1 MREIVRHFVSKESSP
16 ELHEYSYGDSKIL
29 YLYDLLK
36 EQSKPLVGPTL
47 RCLERAENEGT
58 SIVIEGVNILPS
70 LIIFNKK
77 YILYVECEKKHW
89 EMING
94 ETHKNV

>member
-1 MREIVRHFVSKESSP
+1 MREIVRHFISKN
-16 ELHEYSYGDSKIL
+16 HHRSYMNIL
-29 YLYDLLK
+29 MRLKNFILPYDLLK

-70 LIIFNKK
+70 LYNNFSKK
-77 YILYVECEKKHW
+77 KIYFVC
-89 EMING
+89 
-94 ETHKNV
+94 